1 MKIVKWLVP
10 VMLVLLPVL
19 VFAQDKIKENPVPD
33 MSITL
38 DSQTFNGFDSC
49 RISKKLSVVKTRLI
63 ISRKPVKKEKQAW
76 TYAVKAEVM
85 GFPVKAIMVGVCDDS
100 GDQACGWSAFTAAVI
115 AMPFEEA
122 KNHLRKKT
130 GIDYTLEKRSKES
143 EITLRPVLAPGR
155 KSNECVLFCDPGIL

>member
-49 RISKKLSVVKTRLI
+49 RISK
-63 ISRKPVKKEKQAW
+63 
-76 TYAVKAEVM
+76 
-85 GFPVKAIMVGVCDDS
+85 
-100 GDQACGWSAFTAAVI
+100 
-115 AMPFEEA
+115 
-122 KNHLRKKT
+122 
-130 GIDYTLEKRSKES
+130 
-143 EITLRPVLAPGR
+143 
-155 KSNECVLFCDPGIL
+155 